1 MKDKAQRRKSIMAL
15 SPRVIIFSFAGIILA
30 GTLLLILPFSSRTG
44 AYTPFWDAL
53 FTATSAT
60 CVTGLV
66 VYDTYQYFSPIGQ
79 GIILCLI
86 QIGGLGLLTFTT
98 FFNILVGKKLGL
110 RDMQVASDAINADT
124 FEGLQKLIQTVVA
137 VALIVEA
144 IGALMLCATFIPRY
158 GREGVWISVFLAVS
172 AFCNAGFDILGREGT
187 FASLSHYNGNFTVM
201 FTIMALIII
210 GGLGF
215 VVWRDLLE
223 YRRTRHLKL
232 HTKVVLGMTAGL
244 IIAGFFLFLLLEWNN
259 PRTLGDMEFGNRLS
273 AALFQSVTTRTAGFN
288 SIDIAGMEDITKLG
302 ACLLMF
308 IGAAPGSTA
317 GGIKVTTLAVIIMT
331 VIAVIRDKDDPMVL
345 HRRVSKTVVFKAIAV
360 MALSFMAVVV
370 AFAVILF
377 TSHLRGT
384 GVSSIDALFE
394 SVSAFATVGLSAGVT
409 GIASIPSKIALSLTM
424 FIGRVGPVTFV
435 LSLALRPSKN
445 RKEVIPEGKIY
456 L

>member
-1 MKDKAQRRKSIMAL
+1 
-15 SPRVIIFSFAGIILA
+15 
-30 GTLLLILPFSSRTG
+30 
-44 AYTPFWDAL
+44 
-53 FTATSAT
+53 
-60 CVTGLV
+60 
-66 VYDTYQYFSPIGQ
+66 
-79 GIILCLI
+79 
-86 QIGGLGLLTFTT
+86 
-98 FFNILVGKKLGL
+98 
-110 RDMQVASDAINADT
+110 
-124 FEGLQKLIQTVVA
+124 
-137 VALIVEA
+137 
-144 IGALMLCATFIPRY
+144 
-158 GREGVWISVFLAVS
+158 
-172 AFCNAGFDILGREGT
+172 
-187 FASLSHYNGNFTVM
+187 
-201 FTIMALIII
+201 
-210 GGLGF
+210 
-215 VVWRDLLE
+215 
-223 YRRTRHLKL
+223 
-232 HTKVVLGMTAGL
+232 
-244 IIAGFFLFLLLEWNN
+244 
-259 PRTLGDMEFGNRLS
+259 
-273 AALFQSVTTRTAGFN
+273 
-288 SIDIAGMEDITKLG
+288 MEDITKLG